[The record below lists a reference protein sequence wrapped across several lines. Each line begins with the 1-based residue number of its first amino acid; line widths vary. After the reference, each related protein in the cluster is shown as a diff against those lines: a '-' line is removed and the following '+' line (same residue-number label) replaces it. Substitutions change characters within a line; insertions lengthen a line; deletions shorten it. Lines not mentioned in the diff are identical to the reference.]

1 MFGDEN
7 ASSDNL
13 LNSFSVEHVALKKKK
28 KKKQSTCNMCVEKRQ
43 QSAPNTL
50 WEGKEVRTHK
60 RLGLVTQWRSCKAK
74 YD

>member
-28 KKKQSTCNMCVEKRQ
+28 EETKHMQYVC
-43 QSAPNTL
+43 
-50 WEGKEVRTHK
+50 GKETTVCTKHPLR
-60 RLGLVTQWRSCKAK
+60 G
-74 YD
+74 